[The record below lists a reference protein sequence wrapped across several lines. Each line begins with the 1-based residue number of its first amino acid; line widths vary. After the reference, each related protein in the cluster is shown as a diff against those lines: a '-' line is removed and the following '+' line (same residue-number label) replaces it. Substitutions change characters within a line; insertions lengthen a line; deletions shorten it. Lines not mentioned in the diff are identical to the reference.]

1 MDDAVT
7 GGRRE
12 GNKDMGLG
20 QACDYEDIYGW
31 VQRALGEWKGV
42 QCAVM
47 LYETADQG
55 VYCEIGTDE

>member
-1 MDDAVT
+1 
-7 GGRRE
+7 
-12 GNKDMGLG
+12 MGLG